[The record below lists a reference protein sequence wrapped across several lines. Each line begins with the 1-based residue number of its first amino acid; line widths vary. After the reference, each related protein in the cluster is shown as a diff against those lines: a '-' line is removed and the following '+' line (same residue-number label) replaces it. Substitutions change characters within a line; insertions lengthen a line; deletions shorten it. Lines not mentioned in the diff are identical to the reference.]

1 METLWIKLSFINT
14 FDEQTQ
20 RENTLVKF
28 EHKNAPICNSCSP
41 EDLRDKMFELE
52 QFASII
58 NPNIEL
64 KFMFKD

>member
-1 METLWIKLSFINT
+1 MTLWIKMEFI
-14 FDEQTQ
+14 
-20 RENTLVKF
+20 TLPDATERINF
-28 EHKNAPICNSCSP
+28 TYQETAICRSCAP